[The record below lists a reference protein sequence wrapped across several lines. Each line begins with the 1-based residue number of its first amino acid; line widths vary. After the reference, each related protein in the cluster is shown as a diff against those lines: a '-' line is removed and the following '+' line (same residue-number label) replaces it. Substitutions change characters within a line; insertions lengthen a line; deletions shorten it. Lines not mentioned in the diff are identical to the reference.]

1 VIPEPVELDPY
12 PLELL
17 AQRRDRLGLFGQL
30 TLLVTQPAL
39 PILERLDLSL
49 DLLVV
54 HGAMVRDGASPG
66 EASGNPGAMS
76 NGKTDDAKGRV
87 KEAAGSITGDD
98 KLKNEGKVD
107 RAAGSVK
114 DKVGDAADKAKDV
127 VNPKD

>member
-1 VIPEPVELDPY
+1 MIPEPVELDPY

-66 EASGNPGAMS
+66 EASGNPAAMS
-76 NGKTDDAKGRV
+76 NGTTDDAKGRV

-107 RAAGSVK
+107 RASGGVKNAVDDAG
-114 DKVGDAADKAKDV
+114 DKLKDV
-127 VNPKD
+127 VNKD